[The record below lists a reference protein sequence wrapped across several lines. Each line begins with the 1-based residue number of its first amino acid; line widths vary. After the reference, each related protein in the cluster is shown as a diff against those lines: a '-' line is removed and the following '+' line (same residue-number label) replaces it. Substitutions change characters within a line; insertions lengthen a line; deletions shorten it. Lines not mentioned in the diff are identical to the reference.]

1 MAISNNP
8 NSPRQKMIN
17 LMYLVFIA
25 MMALNVSV
33 EVLDGFELVERSL
46 KKTTSDTAHR
56 NELLMQEL
64 EDYYRM
70 NEAKVAD
77 WYRKGE
83 DVKSQS
89 DGLCN
94 YMQELKLRIVQEA
107 DGMKGSL
114 EDIHHKD
121 DLEAASEVMLAPVT
135 GEGKKLYERLVNY
148 RDSMA
153 ALVNDTARKSVI
165 ASVLD
170 LEVPAKG
177 GIGIAR
183 SWEATLFEHMPVA
196 AAITLLTKLQS
207 DVRYVEGEVLASLLN
222 GIDVGAYRVNRIQAM
237 VIPQSQIV
245 MRGTPYR
252 AQIVLAALDSTQ
264 QPRIFVGQRELP
276 ATDNGWYTGGSGGLG
291 LQTFSG
297 HIELSRADGTT
308 GLYPFSETYSVTE
321 PTATIAPTLMNVLY
335 ESIENDIEV
344 AIPGVPSNNVRA
356 SISAGTITQKSAN
369 VWTARPPVNAE
380 TVTITLTAAMT
391 GGSPLSMSREFKVRQ
406 LPPATPFLVYRDASG
421 NTRRFRGGTLSK
433 KSLIE
438 ADGVKAAVDDGLLDI
453 PFTVTGFEVTF
464 MDSMGNALPEIS
476 QNGAFTQ
483 RQKEMIRNLAR
494 GKRFYITRV
503 KATDPGGRA
512 QNLTTTIEVIVN

>member
-46 KKTTSDTAHR
+46 KKTTVDTAHR

-64 EDYYRM
+64 YDYYRM

-89 DGLCN
+89 DGLYD

-107 DGMKGSL
+107 DGMKKGDL
-114 EDIHHKD
+114 DNIRHKD
-121 DLEAASEVMLAPVT
+121 DLEAASEVMLAPIT
-135 GEGKKLYERLVNY
+135 GEGRKLRERLIGY
-148 RDSMA
+148 RENMT
-153 ALVNDTARKSVI
+153 ALVDDTARMNVI

-177 GIGIAR
+177 GIAR

-196 AAITLLTKLQS
+196 AAITLLTKLQN
-207 DVRYVEGEVLASLLN
+207 DVRYVEGEMLASLLN
-222 GIDVGAYRVNRIQAM
+222 SIDIGAYRVNKIQAM

-264 QPRIFVGQRELP
+264 QPRIFVGDRELS
-276 ATDNGWYTGGSGGLG
+276 ASDNGWYTGGSGGLG

-297 HIELSRADGTT
+297 RIELPRADGTT
-308 GLYPFSETYSVTE
+308 GVYPFSETYSVTE
-321 PTATIAPTLMNVLY
+321 PTATIAPTMMNVLY

-356 SISAGTITQKSAN
+356 GISSGTITQKSAN
-369 VWTARPPVNAE
+369 VWTARPPVNAG
-380 TVTITLTAAMT
+380 TVTITLTASMA

-406 LPPATPFLVYRDASG
+406 LPPATPFLVYKDASG
-421 NTRRFRGGTLSK
+421 TTRRFKGGTLSK
-433 KSLIE
+433 RSLIE
-438 ADGVKAAVDDGLLDI
+438 ADGVNAAIDDGLLDI

-476 QNGAFTQ
+476 QSGAFTQ
-483 RQKEMIRNLAR
+483 RQKEVIRNLAR

-503 KATDPGGRA
+503 KATGPGG
-512 QNLTTTIEVIVN
+512 QTQSLTTTIEVIVN

>member
-1 MAISNNP
+1 
-8 NSPRQKMIN
+8 MIN

-64 EDYYRM
+64 YDYYQM

-89 DGLCN
+89 DGLYD

-107 DGMKGSL
+107 DGMKGDL
-114 EDIHHKD
+114 DGIRHKD
-121 DLEAASEVMLAPVT
+121 DLEAASEVMLAPVI
-135 GEGKKLYERLVNY
+135 GEGKKLYERLMTY
-148 RDSMA
+148 RENMA
-153 ALVNDTARKSVI
+153 ALVDDTARMNVI

-170 LEVPAKG
+170 LELPTRG
-177 GIGIAR
+177 GIAR
-183 SWEATLFEHMPVA
+183 SWEVTLFEHMPVA

-222 GIDVGAYRVNRIQAM
+222 SIDVGAYRVNRIQAM

-276 ATDNGWYTGGSGGLG
+276 ASDNGWYTGGSGGLG

-297 HIELSRADGTT
+297 RIELPRADGST
-308 GLYPFSETYSVTE
+308 GIYPFSETYSVTE

-380 TVTITLTAAMT
+380 TATITLTASMT
-391 GGSPLSMSREFKVRQ
+391 GGNPVSMSREFKVRQ
-406 LPPATPFLVYRDASG
+406 LPPATPFLVYKDASG
-421 NTRRFRGGTLSK
+421 NTRKFKGGTISK

-438 ADGVKAAVDDGLLDI
+438 ADGVKAAIDDGILDV
-453 PFTVTGFEVTF
+453 PFAVTGFEVTF

-476 QNGAFTQ
+476 QNGSFTQ

>member
-33 EVLDGFELVERSL
+33 EVLDGFELVENSL
-46 KKTTSDTAHR
+46 KKTTMDTAHR
-56 NELLMQEL
+56 NQLLMQEL
-64 EDYYRM
+64 QDYYRA
-70 NEAKVAD
+70 NEAKVSE

-89 DGLCN
+89 DGL
-94 YMQELKLRIVQEA
+94 YDYLQELKLRIVREA
-107 DGMKGSL
+107 DGKNGTL
-114 EDIHHKD
+114 DNVQHKD
-121 DLEAASEVMLAPVT
+121 DLEASSRVMLSPIA
-135 GEGKKLYERLVNY
+135 GEGRKLRERMVTY
-148 RDSMA
+148 RNGMT
-153 ALVNDTARKSVI
+153 ALVDDTAKKHVI
-165 ASVLD
+165 ASVLALD
-170 LEVPAKG
+170 VPEKSS
-177 GIGIAR
+177 R
-183 SWEATLFEHMPVA
+183 NWETTLFEHMPVA

-222 GIDVGAYRVNRIQAM
+222 SIDVGAYRVNKIEAM

-252 AQIVLAALDSTQ
+252 AQIVLAAIDSTQ
-264 QPRIFVGQRELP
+264 QPRVFVGDRELP
-276 ATDNGWYTGGSGGLG
+276 ETEHGLYTSGTGATG

-297 HIELSRADGTT
+297 RIELPRADGTT
-308 GLYPFSETYSVTE
+308 GVYPFTESYSVTE
-321 PTATIAPTLMNVLY
+321 PTAIIAPTMMNVLY

-344 AIPGVPSNNVRA
+344 GIPGVPSGSVRA
-356 SISAGTITQKSAN
+356 GISTGSITQKNGN
-369 VWTARPPVNAE
+369 VWTARVPVNIE
-380 TVTITLTAAMT
+380 TVTITLTAGIT
-391 GGSPLSMSREFKVRQ
+391 GGSPISMSKEFKVRQ
-406 LPPATPFLVYRDASG
+406 LPPATPFLQYRDASG
-421 NTRRFRGGTLSK
+421 TVRKFKGGSISK

-438 ADGVKAAVDDGLLDI
+438 ADGVKAAIDDGILDV

-476 QNGAFTQ
+476 QSGAFTP

>member
-1 MAISNNP
+1 
-8 NSPRQKMIN
+8 MIN

-64 EDYYRM
+64 EDYYQM

-77 WYRKGE
+77 WYRKGG

-89 DGLCN
+89 DGL
-94 YMQELKLRIVQEA
+94 YDYLQELKLRIVQEA
-107 DGMKGSL
+107 DGVKKGAL
-114 EDIHHKD
+114 DNIQHKD
-121 DLEAASEVMLAPVT
+121 DLEAASEVMLAPIT

-148 RDSMA
+148 RGNMT
-153 ALVNDTARKSVI
+153 ALVDDTAKMNVI

-177 GIGIAR
+177 GLAR

-222 GIDVGAYRVNRIQAM
+222 SIDLGAYRVNKVQAM

-264 QPRIFVGQRELP
+264 QPRIFVGDRELP
-276 ATDNGWYTGGSGGLG
+276 AADNGWYTGGSGGLG

-297 HIELSRADGTT
+297 RIELSRADGTT
-308 GLYPFSETYSVTE
+308 GIYPFSETYSVTE

-344 AIPGVPSNNVRA
+344 AMPGVPSNNVRA
-356 SISAGTITQKSAN
+356 SISVGTITQKSAN

-380 TVTITLTAAMT
+380 TVTITLTASVT
-391 GGSPLSMSREFKVRQ
+391 GGSPLSMSREFKVRP
-406 LPPATPFLVYRDASG
+406 LPPATPFLVYKDASG
-421 NTRRFRGGTLSK
+421 NTRRFKGGTISK

-438 ADGVKAAVDDGLLDI
+438 ADGVKAAVDDGILDI
-453 PFTVTGFEVTF
+453 AFTVTGFEVTF

-476 QNGAFTQ
+476 QSGAFTQ
-483 RQKEMIRNLAR
+483 RQKDMIRNLAR

-503 KATDPGGRA
+503 KATDPGGRV
-512 QNLTTTIEVIVN
+512 QTLNTTIEVIVN